1 MSFLDQTK
9 QGMASQ
15 CELLLPDAIW
25 AGNAENDSKK
35 IIATVKMDQDAD
47 GKYDI
52 EAYVDAEK
60 TCCLKRRTKAQKYPY
75 SVKYDNA
82 GSIKGCKEEYCLW
95 KLYLD

>member
-1 MSFLDQTK
+1 
-9 QGMASQ
+9 MASQ

-52 EAYVDAEK
+52 EAYVDAETNMLLETPNK
-60 TCCLKRRTKAQKYPY
+60 GTKIPLFSK
-75 SVKYDNA
+75 
-82 GSIKGCKEEYCLW
+82 I
-95 KLYLD
+95 